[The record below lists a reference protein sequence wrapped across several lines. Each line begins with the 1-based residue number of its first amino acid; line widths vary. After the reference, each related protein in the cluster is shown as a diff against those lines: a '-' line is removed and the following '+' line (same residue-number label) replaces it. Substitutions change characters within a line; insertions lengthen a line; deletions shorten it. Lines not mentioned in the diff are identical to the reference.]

1 MFSIL
6 KEKKKLFLTLL
17 LIWTLAA
24 IYIYPRRFQILRSF
38 ALWLEPPVLNPS
50 LSAKLQSKGDDLL
63 SEKVEYRQI
72 EHYLRTDQLSRACVR
87 AYRIGKEGTGD
98 IFRIPSWMEAKHQ
111 GWTME
116 RLSNPSETKFS
127 TGEKPVDPFEYWE
140 EFYQIPLEALDYYK
154 RALNYNPF
162 DGYNSPPTQG
172 SLGKDK
178 PEIAGKSLLEK
189 IRISSFASCRP
200 EEAILAHFQAIQRIE
215 ELVFEKLKEVKPPSI
230 PWWKRILNFFSFSCN
245 KEEEQ
250 NVTED
255 LPKEIRIWKKI
266 TESQS
271 SPIVFSED
279 YPDTTTL
286 TANKYKTL
294 LMKTL
299 ELLRLR
305 TDESHP
311 SLSPEESVSLFTRVL
326 YFSCSTRA
334 IPAEAKYW
342 GASAI
347 AAIPCEASD
356 TEGAKVFY
364 SNLNRNAQL
373 FYKLGDRDSNYRKKA
388 KDMFEAVYKSSAT
401 DLGTRFQAKLMRVRC
416 LLHESDFD
424 QALKELDA
432 LDTEVYT
439 VDPNYRNDKSGYDDL
454 IEDKKKLLQY
464 TLRRKGR
471 YEEADDIFDE
481 KN

>member
-6 KEKKKLFLTLL
+6 REKKKLFLTLL
-17 LIWTLAA
+17 FIWTLAA

-72 EHYLRTDQLSRACVR
+72 EHYLRTDQMSRACTR
-87 AYRIGKEGTGD
+87 AFRLGKEGTDD
-98 IFRIPSWMEAKHQ
+98 IFRVPSWMEAKHQ

-116 RLSNPSETKFS
+116 RLANPSETKFS
-127 TGEKPVDPFEYWE
+127 TGEKPVDPFEYWK
-140 EFYQIPLEALDYYK
+140 EFYQTPLEALDYYK

-162 DGYNSPPTQG
+162 DGYNSPAPIA

-200 EEAILAHFQAIQRIE
+200 EEAILAHFQSIQRIE
-215 ELVFEKLKEVKPPSI
+215 ELVFEKLKEAKPVSI
-230 PWWKRILNFFSFSCN
+230 PWWKRILNFFSFSC
-245 KEEEQ
+245 KADDEET
-250 NVTED
+250 VVED
-255 LPKEIRIWKKI
+255 LPKDIRIWKKI
-266 TESQS
+266 AESQS
-271 SPIVFSED
+271 EPVVFSPD

-294 LMKTL
+294 LLKTL

-326 YFSCSTRA
+326 YFSCSKRN

-347 AAIPCEASD
+347 AAIPCETTD
-356 TEGAKVFY
+356 TEGSKVFY
-364 SNLNRNAQL
+364 SNLYRTAQL
-373 FYKLGDRDSNYRKKA
+373 YYRLGERDSNYRKKA
-388 KDMFEAVYKSSAT
+388 GEMFEAVYQSAAT
-401 DLGTRFQAKLMRVRC
+401 DLGVRFEAKLMRVRC
-416 LLHESDFD
+416 LLYESNFD
-424 QALKELDA
+424 QALKELDG

-439 VDPNYRNDKSGYDDL
+439 IDPNYRNDKSGYEDL

-464 TLRRKGR
+464 VLRRKGR
-471 YEEADDIFDE
+471 YEDADDIFDE